1 MKKKALAWTIAGTFF
16 IILFGSFLHFAF
28 ELSGGSSPLALIAA
42 VNESTWELLK
52 LAFWPAAIF
61 SLLELKHLSKS
72 VNNFALAKVV
82 SFYVMPIAII
92 VLFYGYTLIVEDNL
106 IADILT
112 FMISVVVGQIISYKL
127 LTAKKF
133 PESWRRYTLVAL
145 VVIVLMF
152 SLLTYFAPKFF
163 LFQDPVSGGY
173 GIIQ

>member
-28 ELSGGSSPLALIAA
+28 EFSGGSSPLALIAA
-42 VNESTWELLK
+42 VNESTWEHLK